1 MVYRNDDAKGVNGY
15 CLWNLLNDNLT
26 TGLTD
31 KMQNSDAKYY
41 LQVAAL
47 KFKVWDYRMTD
58 RCLFSK
64 LENITT
70 IVQSHT
76 GANLEKLR

>member
-1 MVYRNDDAKGVNGY
+1 MQRVGNGY
-15 CLWNLLNDNLT
+15 RLWNLLNDNLNI
-26 TGLTD
+26 GLTD

-41 LQVAAL
+41 LQAAAL
-47 KFKVWDYRMTD
+47 KFEVWDQRMAGL
-58 RCLFSK
+58 CSFIK